1 MNFYNE
7 NDPKA
12 AAWLRELIKAGQLPQ
27 GHVDERSIL
36 EIKSDELKPYTQCHF
51 FAGIGGWPLALH
63 FAGWP
68 EDKPA
73 WTGSCPCQPFSD
85 AGKGLGEADPRH
97 LWPTW
102 FRLIEQRNP
111 TVIFG
116 EQVASKS
123 AFGWLD
129 GVFSDL
135 EKTAY
140 ACAAADLCAA
150 GLGAPHIRQRI
161 FWAAYANSHSHGF
174 QTVSDEKA
182 ICFSPSNGR
191 SVRRFSEVGSPSFR
205 VEPCPAGARPMEVGN
220 GVPGEVDML
229 RGFGNAVVP
238 QLAAAFVIS
247 CEEAVSDHARP
258 CVSMNDPA
266 FQ

>member
-135 EKTAY
+135 EKNSLRLRCGRFVRSGARRSPHQTK
-140 ACAAADLCAA
+140 DI
-150 GLGAPHIRQRI
+150 LGGVCQLPQPRI
-161 FWAAYANSHSHGF
+161 
-174 QTVSDEKA
+174 
-182 ICFSPSNGR
+182 SNG
-191 SVRRFSEVGSPSFR
+191 FR
-205 VEPCPAGARPMEVGN
+205 
-220 GVPGEVDML
+220 
-229 RGFGNAVVP
+229 
-238 QLAAAFVIS
+238 
-247 CEEAVSDHARP
+247 
-258 CVSMNDPA
+258 
-266 FQ
+266 